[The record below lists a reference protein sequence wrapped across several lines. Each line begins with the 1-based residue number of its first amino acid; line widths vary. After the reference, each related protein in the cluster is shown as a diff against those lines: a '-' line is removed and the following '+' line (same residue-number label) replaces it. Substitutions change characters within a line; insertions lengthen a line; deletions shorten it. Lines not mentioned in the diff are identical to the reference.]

1 MASNKSNKN
10 ERAAQARKAAQAQ
23 VKAQERRTAA
33 IIGISVIAVILLF
46 AGVVYFIVRS
56 GDVPDLESA
65 DAVAPT
71 GADSSGGIP
80 ISSDAIAGVA
90 GPEDAAR
97 LDVYLDFMCPIC
109 GQFEETNGEDIDA
122 MVADGSVALYVHPI
136 SILDRYSNGTNFST
150 RAANAAATVAD
161 AAPEHFMAFQ
171 TAMFEN
177 QPAEGT
183 DGLSDTEIADIA
195 VGVGVPQEVADTFTD
210 GEFTKWVI
218 AATDQSSQDGVPGTP
233 TLRMAD
239 PGDSFADGKV
249 LEQENDVMYFQPGAL
264 AQYVA
269 DVNAGTVTVTE

>member
-33 IIGISVIAVILLF
+33 IIGVSVIAVILLF

-56 GDVPDLESA
+56 GDVPELDAA
-65 DAVAPT
+65 DAPT
-71 GADSSGGIP
+71 GADLSGGIP

-122 MVADGSVALYVHPI
+122 MIADGSVALYVHPI
-136 SILDRYSNGTNFST
+136 SILDRYSNGTNYST

-161 AAPEHFMAFQ
+161 AAPEHFMEFQ

-177 QPAEGT
+177 QPAENT
-183 DGLSDTEIADIA
+183 EGLSDSEIADIA

-239 PGDSFADGKV
+239 PGDSFDDGKV